1 MPSNESIF
9 DKYNMSAAERRLVMS
24 VVVVL
29 MVVLAWMAFNSIDD
43 PGATNTK
50 IVKAENNIKQ
60 FKAEIA
66 KDAGY
71 KKRIAEL
78 EGMNSAV
85 ENRNQE
91 VDLRGKV
98 ARLKQDSGLNI
109 YSLGNPDSKPGDFF
123 VEQSMTIRFNGKE
136 EQVVSF
142 LMRLGSDE
150 DSLMRISSFSIK
162 PDGRSNP
169 TKLTGSATVTA
180 SYQKDYIAPP
190 AEEAGEVTAEPSATP
205 EPAANPAEPAKPSTE
220 PVVAAKEKP
229 ESKPEAKPTPE
240 PASTTR
246 RIPTRR
252 VRTSQ

>member
-29 MVVLAWMAFNSIDD
+29 VVVLAWTAFTSIDD
-43 PGATNTK
+43 PGETNAK
-50 IVKAENNIKQ
+50 IVKAENNIKK
-60 FKAEIA
+60 FKAEIV

-109 YSLGNPDSKPGDFF
+109 YSLGKPDSKPGDFF
-123 VEQSMTIRFNGKE
+123 VEQSMTIRFNGNE

-180 SYQKDYIAPP
+180 SYQKDYMAPP
-190 AEEAGEVTAEPSATP
+190 PEEAGKGTTEPSGTS
-205 EPAANPAEPAKPSTE
+205 EPAAKPAEPAKPSTE
-220 PVVAAKEKP
+220 PAVVAKE
-229 ESKPEAKPTPE
+229 ETETKPEAKPKADPPKTKRVP
-240 PASTTR
+240 S
-246 RIPTRR
+246 RR
-252 VRTSQ
+252 VRKTQ